1 MGIIPRDKAIR
12 ILSIGA
18 AESRHRRPL
27 IGYDGPP
34 FALSMHSS
42 HAEKIGIVGLGLLG
56 SAIAKRLIAAGFAV
70 YGFDISEACRAR
82 LETLGGEAAGSAP
95 EVAAACRHVV
105 FSLPDSGVAATVL
118 DEIESAL
125 KAGTCLLDTTTG
137 DPDET
142 VRCGARLAEQGH
154 FYLDA
159 TIGGSSKQVGA
170 GEAIVIVGG
179 DEGAFQN
186 CNKLLCSIGRR
197 VFHVGP
203 CGSGIRMKLVF
214 NLVLGLNRAVL
225 AESLEFASRYGL
237 SSRQAL
243 EILKVGSTYSR
254 VMDSKGAK
262 MLARD
267 FTPEARLSQHL
278 KDVRLILAAGQSC
291 GAKLPLS
298 ELHSHLLA
306 EAEGLGFGP
315 ADNSAIIE
323 SFG

>member
-1 MGIIPRDKAIR
+1 MR
-12 ILSIGA
+12 LS
-18 AESRHRRPL
+18 P
-27 IGYDGPP
+27 
-34 FALSMHSS
+34 
-42 HAEKIGIVGLGLLG
+42 AEKIGIIGLGLLG

-70 YGFDISEACRAR
+70 RGFDISEASRAR
-82 LETLGGEAAGSAP
+82 LETLGGEPADSAP
-95 EVAAACRHVV
+95 ELAAACRYIVL
-105 FSLPDSGVAATVL
+105 SLPDSGVAATVL
-118 DEIESAL
+118 AEIETSL
-125 KAGTCLLDTTTG
+125 KPRTWLLDTTTG

-142 VRCGARLAEQGH
+142 VLCGARLAERGH
-154 FYLDA
+154 SYLDA
-159 TIGGSSKQVGA
+159 TIGGSSKQVEA

-179 DEGAFQN
+179 DDRAFQG
-186 CNKLLCSIGRR
+186 CSKILCSIGRR

-225 AESLEFASRYGL
+225 AESLEFAARYGL
-237 SSRQAL
+237 SSHQAL
-243 EILKVGSTYSR
+243 EILKAGSTYSR
-254 VMDSKGAK
+254 VMDSKGPK
-262 MLARD
+262 MLARE

-298 ELHSHLLA
+298 ELHGRLLA
-306 EAEGLGFGP
+306 DAERLGFGT